1 MDAHLASAESSRH
14 KCLIYEG
21 HPSEQLPVVVPLLL
35 DGLQDHWRCLYLGSP
50 EAVQMMDS
58 ALADRGVDTEREAKR
73 GALIFSSERNHLAGG
88 AFDPQA
94 MVDGLC
100 ASIEDAVRDGFE
112 GLCATGDMRWE
123 LGADGNFGRL
133 LEYEARLERVFREKP
148 LRGICQY
155 HRDILPEAA
164 VRDALLTHRSAY
176 VGDVLN
182 RDNLFYIPPELL
194 LETREGS
201 PASKQG
207 EWMCQQI
214 IRVLKAEHTRDKA
227 LADQRRLAEQL
238 AEMNRDLERRVAE
251 RTAELEVA
259 NRHLE
264 AFSYSVSHDL
274 RAPLRAIRS
283 FGGIVAEEFA
293 EGLGQEGRQHL
304 ERVCT
309 NAQRMEQLIDGLL
322 AMGQTV
328 NVQLSR
334 APVDLTALAEEAARE
349 IREADPQRPVE
360 FVIHGGL
367 RAVGDVVLL
376 RAVMTNL
383 VANAWKFTSRCKDAR
398 IEVGQCGEEERKPVF
413 FVRDNGAGFDMQYA
427 QKLFGVFQRLH
438 RQDDFPG
445 TGVGLATV
453 ERIISRHGG
462 RIWAEGRPGHGAT
475 FFFTLP
481 CH

>member
-1 MDAHLASAESSRH
+1 VQVRSEQLTRIATSPRRRHHRTMDSHLSSAESSRH
-14 KCLIYEG
+14 KCLIYDG
-21 HPSEQLPVVVPLLL
+21 NPSEQLPVVVPLLM
-35 DGLQDHWRCLYLGSP
+35 DGLQDRWRCLYLGSP
-50 EAVQMMDS
+50 EALRMVDL
-58 ALADRGVDTEREAKR
+58 ALVERGVDTEREAGR
-73 GALIFSSERNHLAGG
+73 GALIFSSDRSHLVGG
-88 AFDPQA
+88 TFDPQA

-100 ASIEDAVRDGFE
+100 ASIDDAVREGFE

-123 LGADGNFGRL
+123 LGDDGNFGRL

-214 IRVLKAEHTRDKA
+214 IRVLKAEHTRDNA
-227 LADQRRLAEQL
+227 LADQRRLAEEL

-283 FGGIVAEEFA
+283 FGRMLAEDFA
-293 EGLGQEGRQHL
+293 DRLGSEGRQHL
-304 ERVCT
+304 ERVSA

-322 AMGQTV
+322 AMGRIV
-328 NVQLSR
+328 NAHVSR
-334 APVDLTALAEEAARE
+334 ARVDLTALAEEVARE
-349 IREADPQRPVE
+349 MREADPQRSVE

-376 RAVMTNL
+376 RAVLTNL
-383 VANAWKFTSRCKDAR
+383 LANAWKFTSRCKHAR
-398 IEVGQCGEEERKPVF
+398 IEVGHC
-413 FVRDNGAGFDMQYA
+413 
-427 QKLFGVFQRLH
+427 
-438 RQDDFPG
+438 
-445 TGVGLATV
+445 
-453 ERIISRHGG
+453 
-462 RIWAEGRPGHGAT
+462 
-475 FFFTLP
+475 
-481 CH
+481 